1 VDILL
6 KAGVDVNGMN
16 CDGWTPLHFAAE
28 NNDEI
33 IVGLLL
39 EYKADPTARTKD
51 GKTPSDLLAASAS
64 PALKKC
70 LGDAVYKQSPNK
82 QNIPVSNKGKS
93 VVESALTNNSSPIV
107 EQTPQS
113 TGIRRALFTEDIYR
127 RDYVPYTE
135 PPVNHGVSGIRNSV
149 VEKLI
154 ELVEQQ
160 SHQIEDLK
168 QQVNELQQQVK
179 NLSNTGFPY
188 TLELKLDGR
197 NAVYSL
203 KQTETGAT

>member
-1 VDILL
+1 
-6 KAGVDVNGMN
+6 M
-16 CDGWTPLHFAAE
+16 
-28 NNDEI
+28 
-33 IVGLLL
+33 
-39 EYKADPTARTKD
+39 
-51 GKTPSDLLAASAS
+51 
-64 PALKKC
+64 
-70 LGDAVYKQSPNK
+70 
-82 QNIPVSNKGKS
+82 
-93 VVESALTNNSSPIV
+93 
-107 EQTPQS
+107 
-113 TGIRRALFTEDIYR
+113 R